1 MDLVEMQ
8 SNVQRNVPPIPA
20 PPIATARIP
29 YRWIILL
36 MCFMVMMISFLVR
49 IAWANAAMKAGHDL
63 SLTATMLGAF
73 ITAFFSGY
81 VITNTVAGM
90 AVDRYGA
97 KRTVCVSLIPLAA
110 SVAAF
115 GAIQNM
121 THGLMAQFV
130 MGLSAGLDFAATTKL
145 AAAWF
150 PIHERGRAF
159 GILSTASSSSLI
171 IANILFLTI
180 IEHKSWHALYYAL
193 GGGVLGVAVLCF
205 LVIRDR
211 PAEPGIDK
219 AAIASENYLTTVVSL
234 LRDRNY
240 VFLTIVFFG
249 ALWGT
254 WGVIFWSNA
263 LMVKGHGFSEVVA
276 GEITTLIGIGGL
288 FAKPSYG
295 WLSDI
300 LPFRRKTMLFPCF
313 VGFVVILLLFG
324 AATSEWEFLV
334 LAPFVGVFT
343 FVCQPLLVAMLT
355 EIVGNQNVGTA
366 SGIMNALGQSSTII
380 APLIV
385 GSAFQATHS
394 FFGAFAAL
402 AVGPFLGSI
411 FILLIRERKQERK

>member
-1 MDLVEMQ
+1 MQ
-8 SNVQRNVPPIPA
+8 SNVQRNVPPIA
-20 PPIATARIP
+20 TLPIATARTP

-49 IAWANAAMKAGHDL
+49 IAWANAATKAGHDL
-63 SLTATMLGAF
+63 SLTPTMLGAF

-81 VITNTVAGM
+81 VVTNTVAGM

-145 AAAWF
+145 AAGWF

-171 IANILFLTI
+171 IANLLFPTL

-211 PAEPGIDK
+211 PPESGIDQ
-219 AAIASENYLTTVVSL
+219 ATIASENYLMTVASL

-263 LMVKGHGFSEVVA
+263 LMVKGHGFSNVVA
-276 GEITTLIGIGGL
+276 GEITTLIGIGGF

-313 VGFVVILLLFG
+313 VGFVAILLLFG
-324 AATSEWEFLV
+324 AATSAWEFLV
-334 LAPFVGVFT
+334 LAPFVGIFT

-355 EIVGNQNVGTA
+355 EIVGNRNVGTA

-402 AVGPFLGSI
+402 AVGPFLGAI
-411 FILLIRERKQERK
+411 FILLIRERKKERK